1 MAFRTVLILGG
12 SGFIGSHIIAK
23 LAATDWRVLVPTH
36 RYGHAAHLL
45 LVPQVDDVIE
55 TDVHDDAALERLVR
69 DSDAVIN
76 LVGIL
81 HGRTGP
87 SGSRYGPEFA
97 RAHVELPARV
107 VAACARHGVR
117 RYLHMSALGADSN
130 GPSMYLR
137 SKGDGEAAA
146 FSNSAVEV
154 TAFRPSVVFGDQDRF
169 LNLFAALQRYLPVV
183 LLGAADAKFQP
194 VFVEDVAR
202 AFVRALDDHTTVGC
216 IYELAGPAVYALRE
230 LVWLAGFYSGHPR
243 PVIGLPYP
251 LARLQALLLE
261 HLPGGPLM
269 SRDNLDSMKV
279 DNVAH
284 TSMAQTLGIIPTPL
298 EAVAPYYLRG
308 EPPHIPVEV
317 VHLANAR

>member
-23 LAATDWRVLVPTH
+23 LAATDWRVIVPTH
-36 RYGHAAHLL
+36 RYAHAAHLL

-55 TDVHDDAALERLVR
+55 ADVHDDATLDRLVR
-69 DSDAVIN
+69 GSDAVIN

-81 HGRTGP
+81 HGRRGKP
-87 SGSRYGPEFA
+87 GSRYGAGFA
-97 RAHVELPARV
+97 RAHVELPRRV

-117 RYLHMSALGADSN
+117 RYLHMSALGADRN
-130 GPSMYLR
+130 GPSMYQR
-137 SKGDGEAAA
+137 SKADGEAAA
-146 FSNSAVEV
+146 FSIPAVET

-169 LNLFAALQRYLPVV
+169 LNLFAALQKHFPFV
-183 LLGAADAKFQP
+183 LLGCADAKFQP

-202 AFVRALDDHTTVGC
+202 AFVHALGDHRTVGC
-216 IYELAGPAVYALRE
+216 VYELAGPVVYTLRE

-243 PVIGLPYP
+243 PVIGLPQP

-269 SRDNLDSMKV
+269 SRDNLDSMKT

-284 TSMAQTLGIIPTPL
+284 TSMVDTLGIVPTPL

-308 EPPHIPVEV
+308 EHPHILVET
-317 VHLANAR
+317 VHVANAH